1 LRNERTHQHRAGG
14 CHLFRSCVHKDAND
28 LHGSERG
35 NRKGCISRIDIPW
48 RWSVKYQSDQVDTG
62 DGVFVNAA
70 PEEVAAKCMDYRL
83 DYIQLH
89 GIETPQYL
97 ISLREQL
104 PEKVKIIKAFSI
116 QNAEDLKRASGYEG
130 LCDYFLFDTKT
141 SGYGGSGE
149 AFDWNILQQYKG
161 FTEFLL
167 SGGIAPDSLEA
178 LSRFQHKLCAG
189 VDLNSR
195 FETAPGIKDIPLLKE
210 FVQQLK
216 QNKR

>member
-1 LRNERTHQHRAGG
+1 MLIKVCGMKEPGNIGQVATITG
-14 CHLFRSCVHKDAND
+14 VD
-28 LHGSERG
+28 LIGLIFYELSPRYVD
-35 NRKGCISRIDIPW
+35 SDDTAL
-48 RWSVKYQSDQVDTG
+48 SVASLTTVKVV
-62 DGVFVNAA
+62 GVFVNATQ
-70 PEEVAAKCMDYRL
+70 EEVAAKCKEFRL

-89 GIETPQYL
+89 GIETPEYL

-104 PEKVKIIKAFSI
+104 PGKVKIIKAFPI
-116 QNAEDLKRASGYEG
+116 QNAEDLKHISGYEG

>member
-1 LRNERTHQHRAGG
+1 MLIKVCGMREPGNIEQVAAISG
-14 CHLFRSCVHKDAND
+14 VD
-28 LHGSERG
+28 LVGLIFYEHSPRYVD
-35 NRKGCISRIDIPW
+35 SADTAL
-48 RWSVKYQSDQVDTG
+48 SVASLTTVKVV
-62 DGVFVNAA
+62 GVFVNAA
-70 PEEVAAKCMDYRL
+70 PEVVAAKCMDYRL

-89 GIETPQYL
+89 GIETPEYL

-104 PEKVKIIKAFSI
+104 SDWVKIIKAFPI
-116 QNAEDLKRASGYEG
+116 QNAEDLKRVSGYEG

-149 AFDWNILQQYKG
+149 AFDWGILQQYKG

-195 FETAPGIKDIPLLKE
+195 FETAPGIKNIPLLKD
-210 FVQQLK
+210 FIQQLK

>member
-1 LRNERTHQHRAGG
+1 MLIKVCGMREPGNIGQVAAISGIDLIGLIFYERSPRYVDSADTA
-14 CHLFRSCVHKDAND
+14 LYVAS
-28 LHGSERG
+28 LTT
-35 NRKGCISRIDIPW
+35 
-48 RWSVKYQSDQVDTG
+48 VKVV
-62 DGVFVNAA
+62 GVFVNAS

-89 GIETPQYL
+89 GIETPDYL

-104 PEKVKIIKAFSI
+104 PDRVKIIKAIPI
-116 QNAEDLKRASGYEG
+116 QNSEDLKRVSGYEG
-130 LCDYFLFDTKT
+130 LCDYFLLDTKT

-149 AFDWNILQQYKG
+149 AFDWSILQQYKG

-195 FETAPGIKDIPLLKE
+195 FETAPGIKNIPLLKE

>member
-1 LRNERTHQHRAGG
+1 MLIKVCGMREPGNIEQVASISGVDLIG
-14 CHLFRSCVHKDAND
+14 LIFYDRSPRYVDSTETA
-28 LHGSERG
+28 L
-35 NRKGCISRIDIPW
+35 
-48 RWSVKYQSDQVDTG
+48 SVASLTTVKVI
-62 DGVFVNAA
+62 GVFVN
-70 PEEVAAKCMDYRL
+70 PTPDEVAAKCMDYHL

-89 GIETPQYL
+89 GIETPEYL
-97 ISLREQL
+97 ISLRQQL

-116 QNAEDLKRASGYEG
+116 QNAEDLEQVSGYEG

-141 SGYGGSGE
+141 SDYGGSGE

-178 LSRFQHKLCAG
+178 LSRFKHKLCAG

-195 FETAPGIKDIPLLKE
+195 FEKAPGMKNIPLLKE

-216 QNKR
+216 QNKQ

>member
-1 LRNERTHQHRAGG
+1 MLIKVCGMRESGNLGQVAAISG
-14 CHLFRSCVHKDAND
+14 VD
-28 LHGSERG
+28 LIGLIFYEHSPRYVDSADTA
-35 NRKGCISRIDIPW
+35 ISVA
-48 RWSVKYQSDQVDTG
+48 SLTTVKVV
-62 DGVFVNAA
+62 GVFVNAA
-70 PEEVAAKCMDYRL
+70 PEEVAAKCKEYRL

-89 GIETPQYL
+89 GIETPEYL

-104 PEKVKIIKAFSI
+104 PDWVKIIKAFPI
-116 QNAEDLKRASGYEG
+116 QNAKDLASVSDYEG

-149 AFDWNILQQYKG
+149 AFDWSILQQYKG

-178 LSRFQHKLCAG
+178 LSQFQHKLCAG

-210 FVQQLK
+210 FVQKLK

>member
-1 LRNERTHQHRAGG
+1 MLIKVCGMREPGNIEQVIAISGVDLIGLILYERSPR
-14 CHLFRSCVHKDAND
+14 FVNSANTA
-28 LHGSERG
+28 
-35 NRKGCISRIDIPW
+35 P
-48 RWSVKYQSDQVDTG
+48 SVASLTTVKVV
-62 DGVFVNAA
+62 GVFVNAA
-70 PEEVAAKCMDYRL
+70 PEEVAAKCIDYRL

-89 GIETPQYL
+89 GIETPEYL

-104 PEKVKIIKAFSI
+104 PDRIKIIKAFPI
-116 QNAEDLKRASGYEG
+116 QNAEDLKRVSGYEG

-149 AFDWNILQQYKG
+149 AFDWSILQQYKG

-195 FETAPGIKDIPLLKE
+195 FETAPGIKNIPLLKE

>member
-1 LRNERTHQHRAGG
+1 MLIKVCGMREPGNIEQVIAISGVDLIGLILYERSPR
-14 CHLFRSCVHKDAND
+14 FVNSANTA
-28 LHGSERG
+28 
-35 NRKGCISRIDIPW
+35 P
-48 RWSVKYQSDQVDTG
+48 SVASLTTVKVV
-62 DGVFVNAA
+62 GVFVYAA
-70 PEEVAAKCMDYRL
+70 PEEVAAKCIDYRL

-89 GIETPQYL
+89 GIETPEYL

-104 PEKVKIIKAFSI
+104 PDRIKIIKAFPI
-116 QNAEDLKRASGYEG
+116 QNAEDLKRVSGYEG

-149 AFDWNILQQYKG
+149 AFDWSILQQYKG

-195 FETAPGIKDIPLLKE
+195 FETAPGIKNIPLLKE